1 MSSAQDVSH
10 PVERSSTWRFQKIRD
25 LCVLVNGRGFKPYE
39 WSDRGLPIIRIQNL
53 NGSPEFNYFSGTFD
67 PKIAVAH
74 GDLLFA
80 WSGSR
85 GTSFGPHIWSGGDAV
100 LNYHTWKVVPRP
112 SVDRRFLFHAL
123 RGLTRSIEDSA
134 HGASALVHVQKW
146 EMEGLDLPIPAF
158 CEQKMIAEALDDSDD
173 QIAALGLLI
182 SKKRAI
188 KQGMMQELLTGRT
201 RLPGFAGE
209 WSTVHLSDVAT
220 VDPEALSPATVS
232 TNEVIDYISLEDVSK
247 GSILGSSRH
256 RFGDAP
262 SRARRGL
269 RLGDVL
275 FGTVRPNLQS
285 HGRYAGGLSRPV
297 ASTGFAVIRNK
308 AGQTDSKYVAQW
320 VLSGD
325 VVNQI
330 ERIIAGSNYPAVSS
344 GDVRRLE
351 LQLPPVDEQEAIGRV
366 LQDADDEIEALERR
380 LEATRAIK
388 QGMMQE
394 LLTGRT
400 RLVGEG
406 AS

>member
-10 PVERSSTWRFQKIRD
+10 PLDRSSTWRSQRIRD

-39 WSDRGLPIIRIQNL
+39 WSDHGLPIIRIQNL

-100 LNYHTWKVVPRP
+100 LNYHTWKVVPRA

-158 CEQKMIAEALDDSDD
+158 SEQKVIAEALDDSDG
-173 QIAALGLLI
+173 QLAALGLLV

-188 KQGMMQELLTGRT
+188 KHGLMQALLTGRT
-201 RLPGFAGE
+201 RLPSFAGE
-209 WSTVHLSDVAT
+209 WSEVHLSDVAI
-220 VDPEALSPATVS
+220 VDPESLSPATVPAG
-232 TNEVIDYISLEDVSK
+232 EVIDYISLEDVSK
-247 GSILGSSRH
+247 GSILGSTEH
-256 RFGDAP
+256 QFEDAP

-269 RLGDVL
+269 RPGDVL

-285 HGRYAGGLSRPV
+285 HGRYAGGLRRPV
-297 ASTGFAVIRNK
+297 ASTGFTVIRSK
-308 AGQTDSKYVAQW
+308 TGVTDSRYLAQW
-320 VLSGD
+320 VLSGG
-325 VVNQI
+325 VASQI

-351 LQLPPVDEQEAIGRV
+351 LHLPPVDEQQAIGRV

-380 LEATRAIK
+380 FEAARAITE
-388 QGMMQE
+388 GMMQE

-406 AS
+406 AA

>member
-1 MSSAQDVSH
+1 MSSAQNASH
-10 PVERSSTWRFQKIRD
+10 PEERSSAWRSQKIRD
-25 LCVLVNGRGFKPYE
+25 VCVLVNGRGFKPYE

-146 EMEGLDLPIPAF
+146 EMEGLDLPIPTF
-158 CEQKMIAEALDDSDD
+158 YEQKMIAEALDDSDG
-173 QIAALGLLI
+173 QLAALGLLI
-182 SKKRAI
+182 RKKRAM
-188 KQGMMQELLTGRT
+188 KHGMMQELLTGRT
-201 RLPGFAGE
+201 RLPGFVGE
-209 WSTVHLSDVAT
+209 WPAVHLSDVAI
-220 VDPEALSPATVS
+220 VDPDALSPATVS
-232 TNEVIDYISLEDVSK
+232 ASEVIDYISLEDVSK
-247 GSILGSSRH
+247 GLILGSSKY

-269 RLGDVL
+269 RPGDVL

-285 HGRYAGGLSRPV
+285 HGRYAGGLRRPV

-308 AGQTDSKYVAQW
+308 AGQTDSKYLAQW

-325 VVNQI
+325 VANQI

-351 LQLPPVDEQEAIGRV
+351 LQLPRVEEQAAIGRV
-366 LQDADDEIEALERR
+366 LQDADAEIEALERR

-388 QGMMQE
+388 QGMMHE

-400 RLVGEG
+400 RLLGDR
-406 AS
+406 AA